1 MAKDKKQRVQDRLR
15 SELNNGKGIYSKKKL
30 ITVMLL
36 CCIVM
41 SLTLP
46 YLVQIPLLIYFGI
59 CIKRSTL
66 DNSAQT
72 WLSGIDKH
80 VLRIWTVASI
90 VYLIIYAFD
99 IIKYGNVTT
108 ELFNKLY
115 PSANGISVFIPTCA
129 KYTIEQYIG
138 LDTFIDNMATD
149 SLDTNKV
156 WETLGKYDFVAFS
169 PNYIGTIDNE
179 ILSMQFTSLVSP
191 LAMLNRL
198 IKINSL
204 ITTTCTA
211 WLLSISRCYYWFKS
225 RKHKA

>member
-15 SELNNGKGIYSKKKL
+15 NELNNGKGIYSKKKL
-30 ITVMLL
+30 ITVMIL

-41 SLTLP
+41 SLPLP

-66 DNSAQT
+66 DSNAQT

-80 VLRIWTVASI
+80 VLRVWTIASI
-90 VYLIIYAFD
+90 VYLIIYTFD
-99 IIKYGNVTT
+99 LVKYCSVTT
-108 ELFNKLY
+108 ELFNELY
-115 PSANGISVFIPTCA
+115 PNIKGISMFIPTCI

-138 LDTFIDNMATD
+138 FDTFINNINPID
-149 SLDTNKV
+149 LDMSNT
-156 WETLGKYDFVAFS
+156 WRILSKYDFVAFS
-169 PNYIGTIDNE
+169 SNHIGVESDAVIS
-179 ILSMQFTSLVSP
+179 IQFNSLVSP

-198 IKINSL
+198 VKINSL
-204 ITTTCTA
+204 FTTTCTA
-211 WLLSISRCYYWFKS
+211 WLLSISRCYYWLKS

>member
-41 SLTLP
+41 SLPLP

-90 VYLIIYAFD
+90 VYLILYAFD
-99 IIKYGNVTT
+99 LIKYGNVTT
-108 ELFNKLY
+108 ELFNELY
-115 PSANGISVFIPTCA
+115 PSAKGISMVIPTCI
-129 KYTIEQYIG
+129 KYTLEQYIG
-138 LDTFIDNMATD
+138 FNTFINSPSTVGLYV
-149 SLDTNKV
+149 SKTWRILSN
-156 WETLGKYDFVAFS
+156 YDFIAFS
-169 PNYIGTIDNE
+169 SNHIDMEYGTVNSIKF
-179 ILSMQFTSLVSP
+179 SSLVSP

-198 IKINSL
+198 VKINSL

-211 WLLSISRCYYWFKS
+211 WLLSISRCYYWLKS